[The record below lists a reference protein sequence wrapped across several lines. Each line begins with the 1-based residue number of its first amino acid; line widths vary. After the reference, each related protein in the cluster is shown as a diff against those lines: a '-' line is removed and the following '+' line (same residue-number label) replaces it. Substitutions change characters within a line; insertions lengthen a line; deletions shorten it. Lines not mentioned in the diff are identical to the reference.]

1 MNLTPLEIE
10 QKDFPTSGF
19 GGYRKESVQEF
30 LSYVATSLQVELEH
44 ARQLDIEL
52 KQAKLELVR
61 YRENE
66 QQINNILLLAQT
78 TAEDRIDAA
87 NAKAQAIIEEAQQQA
102 AKLMRGHAD
111 IETKRRMFATQ
122 FFVLLSTYL
131 KSLEQEFPELHSDAS
146 TNQEL

>member
-61 YRENE
+61 YREKE